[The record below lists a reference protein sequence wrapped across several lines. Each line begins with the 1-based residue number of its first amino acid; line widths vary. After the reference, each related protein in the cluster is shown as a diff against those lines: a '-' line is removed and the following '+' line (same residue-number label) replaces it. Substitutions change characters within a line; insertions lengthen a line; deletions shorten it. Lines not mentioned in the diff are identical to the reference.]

1 MEPDGKKFSTL
12 ALGGGGSKGIS
23 VLGTLDYFHKQGS
36 LSSVKRISGTSIGSV
51 IGSLIGIGLAPET
64 IHQIGKQVET
74 PLQGK
79 VNYAKV
85 LQNYGLW
92 SLSKSLAPF
101 IVHLL
106 EYFGKSP
113 TFEEYYQKTSVH
125 LKVCASNLNKLESV
139 YFDHMSFPKV
149 EVIDALRASCCIP
162 GIFKAVK
169 IKGDHYVDGGFV
181 KNFPLDAWESIAGEE
196 ILGIAVSGTP
206 TRKEIANHWDY
217 LARIASLAIMSHVHS
232 ATKSRPDVL
241 IVRTVLEDVPLIPA
255 FMSEEQKEEIYKRGQ
270 LDGKTYDSKKILILE

>member
-1 MEPDGKKFSTL
+1 MEPPTKIFSTL

-23 VLGTLDYFHKQGS
+23 VLGTLDYFYKQGS

-51 IGSLIGIGLAPET
+51 IGSLIGIGLTPES

-79 VNYAKV
+79 VDYTKV
-85 LQNYGLW
+85 LKNYGLW

-101 IVHLL
+101 TFHLL

-113 TFEEYYQKTSVH
+113 TFEEYHQKTGVH

-139 YFDHMSFPKV
+139 YFDHLSFPKI

-162 GIFKAVK
+162 GIFKTVK
-169 IKGDHYVDGGFV
+169 IKGDYYVDGGFV
-181 KNFPLDAWESIAGEE
+181 KNFPLDAWETIPGEE

-206 TRKEIANHWDY
+206 IRKEISNHWEY
-217 LARIASLAIMSHVHS
+217 LARIASLAVMSHVHS

-241 IVRTVLEDVPLIPA
+241 IIRTVLEDVPLIPA
-255 FMSEEQKEEIYKRGQ
+255 FMTEEQKEEIYKRGQ
-270 LDGKTYDSKKILILE
+270 LDGKTYDSRRVVSLK